1 MNWRRLARALTSGG
15 LKGHFGQWGEDVAIH
30 KLFDRKYTD
39 GRYLDIGAFHPF
51 KHSNTAYFW
60 LKGWR
65 GVNVDADA
73 KAVALFEKIR
83 RADTNIHAA
92 IVSESFYAEHADDEG
107 RVRLFTP
114 GPDSAGGQASPIAT
128 CDVETAHAR
137 GFSEEHVS
145 HVPAYT
151 MTGLLDRLEDIASID
166 YVNIDVEGLDADV
179 LAEIDWSRLSPRVVS
194 VEDYATAVPGAIE
207 SSIGRLMTHAGY
219 VLVARVGPTSIFQT
233 TSSLD
238 SYA

>member
-1 MNWRRLARALTSGG
+1 MNWRRIALAMASGG

-65 GVNVDADA
+65 GVNVDANAD
-73 KAVALFEKIR
+73 AVALFRKVR
-83 RADTNIHAA
+83 RADVNIHAA
-92 IVSESFYAEHADDEG
+92 IVSESFFATHADGEG

-114 GPDSAGGQASPIAT
+114 GPDRAGGQTSPIAT
-128 CDVETAHAR
+128 CDIDTAQAR
-137 GFSEEHVS
+137 GFSEENVS
-145 HVPAYT
+145 HVPACT
-151 MTGLLDRLEDIASID
+151 MAGLLEQLEDPASID
-166 YVNIDVEGLDADV
+166 YVNIDVEGLDAAV
-179 LAEIDWSRLSPRVVS
+179 LAEIDWARLSPSVVS
-194 VEDYATAVPGAIE
+194 VEDYATAVPGALE
-207 SSIGRLMTHAGY
+207 SSIGRLMTGAGY

-233 TSSLD
+233 ATSLD
-238 SYA
+238 